1 MTEEAMKQTLRVLLA
16 LLLAVTISVA
26 AAAWLARAI

>member
-1 MTEEAMKQTLRVLLA
+1 MKPALRVLLA